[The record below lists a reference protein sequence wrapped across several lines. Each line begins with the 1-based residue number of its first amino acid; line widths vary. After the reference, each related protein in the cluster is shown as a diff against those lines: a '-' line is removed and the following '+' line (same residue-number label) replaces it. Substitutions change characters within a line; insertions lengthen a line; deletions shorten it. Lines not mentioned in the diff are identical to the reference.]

1 MKKIIFSSILFFL
14 ILILII
20 VISVNFFVKND
31 NKINNSGNNKSIDE
45 IEQYLLNIDS
55 YKAKIDVTVISNKN
69 ENQYKME
76 QEVTQDYSKMVVT
89 EPEAISNM
97 EIIYENGILQIK
109 NTELNVSKVYNEY
122 PDVSKNVL
130 FLTDFIKTYQE
141 SDNKIIEEL
150 EDAIYMKV
158 KNENNKY
165 NQNQVLRINKQTLK
179 PESLEI
185 QDINNKTKFY
195 ILYNEIELN
204 I

>member
-1 MKKIIFSSILFFL
+1 MKKIIFSSFLFFV
-14 ILILII
+14 II
-20 VISVNFFVKND
+20 IPVIIIIIFFVKNN
-31 NKINNSGNNKSIDE
+31 NKINNPGNNKSIDE
-45 IEQYLLNIDS
+45 IEQYLLNINS

-76 QEVTQDYSKMVVT
+76 QNVTQQYSKMIVT
-89 EPEAISNM
+89 SPEAISNM

-109 NTELNVSKVYNEY
+109 NTQLSISKVYNEY
-122 PDVSKNVL
+122 PNISKNVL

-141 SDNKIIEEL
+141 SENKNIEEL
-150 EDAIYMKV
+150 DDALYMKV
-158 KNENNKY
+158 KSENNNY
-165 NQNQVLRINKQTLK
+165 NQNQALRINKQTLK